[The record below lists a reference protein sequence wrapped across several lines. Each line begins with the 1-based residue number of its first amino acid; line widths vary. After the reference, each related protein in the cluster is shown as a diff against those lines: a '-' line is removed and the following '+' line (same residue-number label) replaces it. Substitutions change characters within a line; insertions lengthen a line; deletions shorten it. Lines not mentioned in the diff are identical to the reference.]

1 MPSFQIESGEG
12 LPIRGDVESP
22 RSPRALVVIVHG
34 FKGFKDWGFFP
45 WLAEHLCNHGFAA
58 ARFNMSRSGIGD
70 EPEEFGRLDL
80 FADDTYS
87 GQVADLVAV
96 TRHLQKPNVPTFL
109 LGHSRGG
116 GVALLAASQLKLKGV
131 VTWSAIATADR
142 WDEETKRKWRA
153 DGSFDV
159 VNARTKQVMKMSPR
173 ILDDYEANASKLNIL
188 EAARSLTVPLLVVHG
203 RRDESVPVEE
213 ATRIASQNR
222 DASLLIIDN
231 AGHTMNAIH
240 PLVHV
245 PRELVYAAE
254 VSAHFVDVY
263 AR

>member
-1 MPSFQIESGEG
+1 
-12 LPIRGDVESP
+12 
-22 RSPRALVVIVHG
+22 
-34 FKGFKDWGFFP
+34 
-45 WLAEHLCNHGFAA
+45 
-58 ARFNMSRSGIGD
+58 
-70 EPEEFGRLDL
+70 
-80 FADDTYS
+80 
-87 GQVADLVAV
+87 
-96 TRHLQKPNVPTFL
+96 
-109 LGHSRGG
+109 
-116 GVALLAASQLKLKGV
+116 
-131 VTWSAIATADR
+131 
-142 WDEETKRKWRA
+142 
-153 DGSFDV
+153 
-159 VNARTKQVMKMSPR
+159 MKMSPR

-188 EAARSLTVPLLVVHG
+188 EAARSLEVPLLVVHG

-213 ATRIASQNR
+213 AKIIASRNR